1 MSNWS
6 LPSEITLFK
15 RKLLRRLKWINMVRP
30 NVAVRKIV
38 LDHEGL
44 PGRSRMPTER
54 EDFLPIETTV
64 EELEEVI
71 RTPDIE
77 ESLMLKDDHG
87 VNILPLLTLQSMLR
101 DRPPVTHDI
110 WEDALQRL
118 DKLLAGGRQGGAD
131 WCRKHRVFEIFCVVM
146 IARQKCK
153 DDLTVLNNITS
164 YASVR
169 LNQFNLFNTLKS
181 VEIEVELLTTP
192 GCPLTQYTQQ
202 DFMIACGVDLDTDFI
217 VACIKLELNVD
228 GTYHAEMRFNLI
240 EALKGTHQ
248 KHDARQTADGAQI
261 LQDQHQPKLNVQ
273 PDLAASDTEQGLVV
287 GVANPWHKKHADAE
301 SQKRDLA
308 WKMQLANP
316 AMLKLTPILL
326 GSKSRP
332 AGGQGGVKVVVAIVS
347 VVFVFIRV
355 GFERSARGEE
365 RLVLRM
371 RTRPAR
377 TPRGTSRRWGSRRE
391 PGQDLVDPCGLLK
404 CDLGLI
410 QSLFEP
416 DADHNDADSE

>member
-1 MSNWS
+1 MSNWT

-181 VEIEVELLTTP
+181 VVGIGETGLHDGNLHTHTISATEISALEEHLSLWTTSEVIISP
-192 GCPLTQYTQQ
+192 
-202 DFMIACGVDLDTDFI
+202 
-217 VACIKLELNVD
+217 
-228 GTYHAEMRFNLI
+228 
-240 EALKGTHQ
+240 
-248 KHDARQTADGAQI
+248 
-261 LQDQHQPKLNVQ
+261 
-273 PDLAASDTEQGLVV
+273 
-287 GVANPWHKKHADAE
+287 
-301 SQKRDLA
+301 
-308 WKMQLANP
+308 
-316 AMLKLTPILL
+316 
-326 GSKSRP
+326 
-332 AGGQGGVKVVVAIVS
+332 VAIS
-347 VVFVFIRV
+347 YIRNV
-355 GFERSARGEE
+355 LGWQQNY
-365 RLVLRM
+365 RLLSMLDEV
-371 RTRPAR
+371 
-377 TPRGTSRRWGSRRE
+377 
-391 PGQDLVDPCGLLK
+391 
-404 CDLGLI
+404 I
-410 QSLFEP
+410 
-416 DADHNDADSE
+416 